1 MLSRKRVVSVVLLAA
16 LLFVAVVFPTMSMM
30 AGLSQPVRRGAS
42 QRGSSL
48 RSPSLLAGALPPRSS
63 ASDRFR

>member
-16 LLFVAVVFPTMSMM
+16 LLFVAVGFPTMSMM